1 MNTDTQSRPSALK
14 YSASSAAEPAAV
26 AAIVTGFLP
35 RRSEMTGRSSIQI
48 AMNTPI
54 AVMI

>member
-1 MNTDTQSRPSALK
+1 MNTDTQSRLSALK